1 MKQRLLSTWLLTIFL
16 AFFAANAWA
25 EDKTS
30 TLTFTAACKGSG
42 TADDGVTWTITS
54 DAAESTYD
62 GTKGI
67 HYGTG
72 KIAVSYL
79 TLTSASF
86 DKRIKKVEVNAS
98 GASQTS
104 AKLDVSVGSAA
115 FGTQQSLTTTATS
128 YTFSGSASGAV
139 IVTLSQTSDKKA
151 LYVKS
156 IAVTY
161 EDSDEPAKTL
171 SSIAISG
178 TPTKTTYIEGDKFN
192 PAGLVVTGTYSDE
205 STAEITDGITWSFD
219 PETLALGTTS
229 VDITATVDGIT
240 SSVYTVN
247 DLTVKELTYA
257 NTYTS
262 NVVLTT
268 TGDTST
274 PKVSWDETQ
283 YDAIKAG
290 TGKVQGS
297 CTVTIPANT
306 KTLHFHAAGWKGED
320 VTLKVDGKSTTFN
333 LVADDGVTNNS
344 PFILQNDPETNDYF
358 TFDPKG
364 ATSITLKAT
373 SGNRFVLFGVNAEMN
388 EDTDQP
394 IPDFIKTS
402 SINLQVGDEPYD
414 VRECL
419 NIPDDYDTSVYSIT
433 TTIDGLTEKDGE
445 YACAYPYLS
454 FQKAGT
460 YTVHVIAAAIEGKYA
475 QTEGDITVEVT
486 APAPK
491 YLIKWS
497 VNGKVVET
505 QEVEKGSAATAPE
518 VTVPDGYTQKFMG
531 WVTTETVDAETAP
544 AYVTSFVANADITY
558 YAVFA
563 DEVGGSGSGDYKRV
577 TAALTDW
584 SGDYL
589 IAYDKE
595 TFADGRI
602 GGTSGMGK
610 QYAKATPG
618 ATDWVDDNTIAA
630 TWGDTYKVTLVPV
643 EGGYVMQTK
652 DGNYNYQTKND
663 NGLASSA
670 NINTAAAYPITV
682 NFVSADKIDLAL
694 NGTATGAIFH
704 YNTQGY
710 FRFYKNG
717 GQAAVYLYK
726 KSGGSTY
733 SGFTT
738 LLQRETI
745 SIAAKAYD
753 DKTNK
758 YYGTYYSANN
768 LVVGEDMTCA
778 VVGVNDDKTKIVVNT
793 FEAGDIIPANTGFM
807 VSAEDYGDHYMA
819 VTTATPS
826 ELPGSNLLR
835 GSIESA
841 LTTGPDEEVT
851 YFFYKLTFHNDK
863 LEDLGFWWGADNG
876 GAFTNGAHKAYLAV
890 PQDVA
895 MQVRGFAF
903 GDMETAISTVTT
915 AESIAPL
922 YDLQGR
928 RISAPQRG
936 GLYIQGGKKYIK

>member
-1 MKQRLLSTWLLTIFL
+1 M
-16 AFFAANAWA
+16 
-25 EDKTS
+25 
-30 TLTFTAACKGSG
+30 
-42 TADDGVTWTITS
+42 
-54 DAAESTYD
+54 
-62 GTKGI
+62 
-67 HYGTG
+67 
-72 KIAVSYL
+72 
-79 TLTSASF
+79 
-86 DKRIKKVEVNAS
+86 
-98 GASQTS
+98 
-104 AKLDVSVGSAA
+104 VSVKVGGNA
-115 FGTQQSLTTTATS
+115 FGTSQQETAYNNS
-128 YTFSGSASGAV
+128 AYTFEPTTEQSATVYKGV
-139 IVTLSQTSDKKA
+139 IVVSLNRTSAKKA

-247 DLTVKELTYA
+247 DLTVNEYVQTWA

-262 NVVLTT
+262 GDGIKFTT
-268 TGDTST
+268 AGTSGS
-274 PKVSWDETQ
+274 PAKVIWDETE
-283 YDAIKAG
+283 YDAFKSG
-290 TGKVQGS
+290 SSSSTGS

-306 KTLHFHAAGWKGED
+306 KILHFHAVGWKGED
-320 VTLKVDGKSTTFN
+320 VTLTVDGKSTTFN

-344 PFILQNDPETNDYF
+344 PFTLQNDPETNDYF

-388 EDTDQP
+388 EDTDPP

-402 SINLQVGDEPYD
+402 SINLQVGDDAYD
-414 VRECL
+414 VSECL

-497 VNGKVVET
+497 VNGEIAKTETVE
-505 QEVEKGSAATAPE
+505 EGSAATAPE

-544 AYVTSFVANADITY
+544 AYVTSFDTNADITY

-563 DEVGGSGSGDYKRV
+563 DEVGGSGSGDYKGV
-577 TAALTDW
+577 TTALTDW

-602 GGTSGMGK
+602 
-610 QYAKATPG
+610 
-618 ATDWVDDNTIAA
+618 
-630 TWGDTYKVTLVPV
+630 
-643 EGGYVMQTK
+643 
-652 DGNYNYQTKND
+652 
-663 NGLASSA
+663 
-670 NINTAAAYPITV
+670 
-682 NFVSADKIDLAL
+682 
-694 NGTATGAIFH
+694 
-704 YNTQGY
+704 
-710 FRFYKNG
+710 
-717 GQAAVYLYK
+717 
-726 KSGGSTY
+726 
-733 SGFTT
+733 
-738 LLQRETI
+738 
-745 SIAAKAYD
+745 
-753 DKTNK
+753 
-758 YYGTYYSANN
+758 
-768 LVVGEDMTCA
+768 
-778 VVGVNDDKTKIVVNT
+778 
-793 FEAGDIIPANTGFM
+793 
-807 VSAEDYGDHYMA
+807 
-819 VTTATPS
+819 
-826 ELPGSNLLR
+826 
-835 GSIESA
+835 
-841 LTTGPDEEVT
+841 
-851 YFFYKLTFHNDK
+851 
-863 LEDLGFWWGADNG
+863 
-876 GAFTNGAHKAYLAV
+876 
-890 PQDVA
+890 
-895 MQVRGFAF
+895 
-903 GDMETAISTVTT
+903 
-915 AESIAPL
+915 
-922 YDLQGR
+922 
-928 RISAPQRG
+928 
-936 GLYIQGGKKYIK
+936 

>member
-1 MKQRLLSTWLLTIFL
+1 MFL
-16 AFFAANAWA
+16 AFFAANAWGG
-25 EDKTS
+25 DKTS
-30 TLTFTAACKGSG
+30 TLTFTTACSGSG
-42 TADDGVTWTITS
+42 TANDGVTWTVTS
-54 DAAESTYD
+54 DASETTFDSS
-62 GTKGI
+62 KGI
-67 HYGTG
+67 HYGSSS
-72 KIAVSYL
+72 KAVSYL

-86 DKRIKKVEVNAS
+86 DKRIKKVVVNCSDANKT
-98 GASQTS
+98 AM
-104 AKLDVSVGSAA
+104 VSVKVGGNA
-115 FGTQQSLTTTATS
+115 FGTSQQETAYNNS
-128 YTFSGSASGAV
+128 AYTFEPTTEQSATVYKGV
-139 IVTLSQTSDKKA
+139 IVVSLNRTSAKKA

-247 DLTVKELTYA
+247 DLMVKELTYA

-262 NVVLTT
+262 GDKVNITT
-268 TGDTST
+268 AGSTSGS
-274 PKVSWDETQ
+274 PAKVIWDETE
-283 YDAIKAG
+283 YDAFKSGSSSSA
-290 TGKVQGS
+290 GS

-306 KTLHFHAAGWKGED
+306 KILHFHAVGWKGED
-320 VTLKVDGKSTTFN
+320 VTLTVDGKSTTFN

-402 SINLQVGDEPYD
+402 SINLQVGDDAYD
-414 VRECL
+414 VSECL

-433 TTIDGLTEKDGE
+433 TTINGLTEKDGE

-497 VNGKVVET
+497 VNGEITKTETVE
-505 QEVEKGSAATAPE
+505 EGSAATAPE

-544 AYVTSFVANADITY
+544 AYVTSFDTNADITY

-577 TAALTDW
+577 TTALTDW

-682 NFVSADKIDLAL
+682 NFVSADSINLAL
-694 NGTATGAIFH
+694 NGAATGAVFH
-704 YNTQGY
+704 YNTAGY

-717 GQAAVYLYK
+717 GQKAVYLYK

-733 SGFTT
+733 TGFTT

-778 VVGVNDDKTKIVVNT
+778 VVGVNDDKTKIVVNI
-793 FEAGDIIPANTGFM
+793 FEPGDIIPANTGFM
-807 VSAEDYGDHYMA
+807 VSASAFGDHYMA

-826 ELPGSNLLR
+826 ALPGSNLLR
-835 GSIESA
+835 GSIEKA
-841 LTTGPDEEVT
+841 TTTGPDEDVT
-851 YFFYKLTFHNDK
+851 YLFYKLTFHDGEN
-863 LEDLGFWWGADNG
+863 LGFWWGADNG
-876 GAFTNGAHKAYLAV
+876 AAFQNGAHKAYLAV

-928 RISAPQRG
+928 RISAPQHG